1 VVSILIFHRFMIK
14 ECVIIIITQHWV
26 RKNTRK
32 YQTSSATLKL
42 IEMVW
47 YQLSATYLVKHP
59 QIIQPVALLKFRV
72 EAIPMFLLTVPIQI
86 CQVKLV
92 LCFTGGPPCQH
103 TELVNVHTHD
113 NWAFE
118 CLTALVN
125 TFLWISS
132 VCWNKRLIFLFSLL
146 CLFCLKNA
154 RIVYVY
160 MLPSH
165 VCNMCTFMSVV
176 HTSWRMRYKL
186 MCFHIYEK
194 HIKYIYFRF

>member
-1 VVSILIFHRFMIK
+1 VCNNNNYSTLSEEKHKKISNNLSNAKTNRNALVPVVSNLPR
-14 ECVIIIITQHWV
+14 T
-26 RKNTRK
+26 
-32 YQTSSATLKL
+32 TSTNYTASSTAYVSCR
-42 IEMVW
+42 I
-47 YQLSATYLVKHP
+47 
-59 QIIQPVALLKFRV
+59 
-72 EAIPMFLLTVPIQI
+72 IPMFLLTVPIQI

-103 TELVNVHTHD
+103 TELVNVHTND

-125 TFLWISS
+125 TFLWIIS
-132 VCWNKRLIFLFSLL
+132 VCWNKRFIFLFSLL
-146 CLFCLKNA
+146 CLFCSKNA

-194 HIKYIYFRF
+194 TY